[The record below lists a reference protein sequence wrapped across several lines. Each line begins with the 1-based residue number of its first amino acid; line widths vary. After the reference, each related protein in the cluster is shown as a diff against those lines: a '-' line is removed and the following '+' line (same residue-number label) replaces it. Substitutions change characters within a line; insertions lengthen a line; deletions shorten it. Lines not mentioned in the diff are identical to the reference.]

1 MYYEIYYC
9 LFCHEFFFF
18 FFFFVAA
25 PVAYGSSW
33 GQGLN
38 LSCSCR
44 TIAWPQ
50 RCQIRAISVTYAI
63 ACGNARSLT
72 HRVNPHPHGHR
83 VGFLTH

>member
-63 ACGNARSLT
+63 GYGNARSLT
-72 HRVNPHPHGHR
+72 H
-83 VGFLTH
+83 